1 MYFNKFKKIPYEV
14 NGDGIKRDLVNLSS
28 FTGITTKLIDDIAFY
43 SNYVIKD
50 GERPDNVAYDIY
62 DDASLYW
69 TLFLVNP
76 KLNSIYTDWPRSS
89 SEILEYTKSIYPT
102 YTGIV
107 TFNDSLVN
115 KFNIGEVVTGQLSG
129 AMGTILAKNINDGHI
144 TIDVISGTFKVD
156 GEAIRGVTSEDSV
169 STDAVVESAY
179 SAKYYTD
186 NSTGDRVP
194 RRSAGT
200 SPYTQYDYESDY
212 NLQKS
217 SIRVIKKEFIHEVV
231 REFNRE
237 MRAK

>member
-1 MYFNKFKKIPYEV
+1 MYFSKFKKISYEA
-14 NGDGIKRDLVNLSS
+14 NGDGVLRDLVNISS
-28 FTGITTKLIDDIAFY
+28 FTGITTKKIDNVAFY
-43 SNYVIKD
+43 SNYTIKD
-50 GERPDNVAYDIY
+50 GERPDNVANEVY

-76 KLNSIYTDWPRSS
+76 KLNSLYTDWPRSS
-89 SEILEYTKSIYPT
+89 SEILEYTKALYPT

-107 TFNDSLVN
+107 TFNNSLVN

-129 AMGTILAKNINDGHI
+129 AMGTISAKNVNDGHI
-144 TIDVISGTFKVD
+144 TINVISGTFRID

-186 NSTGDRVP
+186 DSTGDRVP

-200 SPYTQYDYESDY
+200 SPYTQYEYESDY
-212 NLQKS
+212 NIQKS
-217 SIRVIKKEFIHEVV
+217 NIRIIKKEFIDEVV